1 MTINRLFSSVRR
13 YGVRGIIDYAL
24 NTRKRID
31 KNSSFRKMERTPADQ
46 AIEKGITIVGNFS
59 SPHSL
64 SKVLRDLA
72 IMLKKA
78 KVPYQAYNTN
88 TSPAIPDSE
97 FAHLLTPKDE
107 FSLNR
112 YSHVIE
118 MFNYENISLKD
129 KRCHHWRIAFWE
141 FESGLTES
149 HPEFIDSEHIIAMS
163 DFNRQVLKKLLSPST
178 KVDKILYPFQF
189 DIKSNLPTIAETRA
203 KYGFENDDF
212 IVFFN
217 FSYASSYY
225 RKNPESLICAFARA
239 FADNPKTKIFLKT
252 QAGRK
257 RETLKKK
264 LDTYISDLGLS
275 KRVIACDDFLTQD
288 ELVAVTKAC
297 DVYASL
303 HRGEGFGL
311 GIAEAMSLGIPA
323 LVTDYSAPTEFCRPD
338 NSCPIPYSMLAVP
351 DDQRD
356 LEAYNHVKEWAE
368 PDIEAAASALKRLYE
383 DKEYRLR
390 LGANAKKFI
399 EEYFSTENFRKSILA
414 FLDSSS

>member
-1 MTINRLFSSVRR
+1 MTINRLITSIKR
-13 YGVRGIIDYAL
+13 YGLHGIIDYAL
-24 NTRKRID
+24 ATKKRID
-31 KNSSFRKMERTPADQ
+31 KKLFFHKLERSPTDQ
-46 AIEKGITIVGNFS
+46 PIKKGITIVGDFS
-59 SPHSL
+59 NPHSL

-78 KVPYQAYNTN
+78 DIPYQAYNTN
-88 TSPAIPDSE
+88 NSATIPDSE
-97 FAHLLTPKDE
+97 FAHLLTPKE
-107 FSLNR
+107 KFSLNK
-112 YSHVIE
+112 YSHIIE

-141 FESGLTES
+141 FESGLTEN
-149 HPEFIDSEHIIAMS
+149 HPEFIDSKRIIAMS
-163 DFNRQVLKKLLSPST
+163 NFDEQVLKKILSSET
-178 KVDKILYPFQF
+178 KVNKILYPFQF
-189 DIKSNLPTIAETRA
+189 DIKSTLPSIAETRA

-225 RKNPESLICAFARA
+225 RKNPEGLISAFAKA
-239 FADNPKTKIFLKT
+239 FANNPKTKIFLKT
-252 QAGRK
+252 QGGEKRK
-257 RETLKKK
+257 ALKQK
-264 LDTYISDLGLS
+264 LDKHISDLGLS

-323 LVTDYSAPTEFCRPD
+323 LVTDYSAPTEFCNPN
-338 NSCPIPYSMLAVP
+338 NSCPIPYKIVKVL

-356 LEAYNHVKEWAE
+356 LEAYKSVKEWAE
-368 PDIEAAASALKRLYE
+368 PNIDAAASALKQLYT
-383 DKEYRLR
+383 DPEYRLR

-399 EEYFSTENFRKSILA
+399 EEYFSTENFKKSIND
-414 FLDSSS
+414 FLSSY